1 MTRFDLIAY
10 SGVMKEYR
18 PMTWLRRMGY
28 SRRIDRALRYVCPLG
43 AGMKEL
49 SGTIACVAVL
59 ALMAGCAVAF
69 PVLFVRWWMCV

>member
-18 PMTWLRRMGY
+18 PMNWMRRRAY
-28 SRRIDRALRYVCPLG
+28 SRRIDRALRYVCPRDR
-43 AGMKEL
+43 AMKGL
-49 SGTIACVAVL
+49 AQTIACMAVL
-59 ALMAGCAVAF
+59 LLMAGCAVAF